1 MTGKVPEIGD
11 IKVLSQMT
19 GISEK
24 KLSKMSPEE
33 RAELA
38 EKLSTQELTPVE
50 NSQLPGECLEVP
62 AQESWLGRVWNGVKE
77 GFQSAWN
84 KTPKG
89 VKYAAAAVLGIGAVA
104 VAGPAIVAS
113 GLMMGLVEALG
124 KAIPNFA
131 TTDWYGF
138 LDMIA
143 NTAFMGY
150 PVNLGIFGY
159 DGFLRAIFCDIATM
173 CIFLILSFVLVI
185 KFGGTVKKAIRK
197 IALFPPLWA
206 IIFGLGLNILNIPIG
221 PVLDNVVHYLGDGA
235 IPLIMISLG
244 LSIDLSGL
252 SRSKAMVGFTSVMK
266 LLFFPL
272 VAFVVASFLGLL
284 NLEFTVSIV
293 EAAMPSGML
302 SLVLAITYKLDYEL
316 TSDCILINTVISLIT
331 LPIIIM
337 IL

>member
-1 MTGKVPEIGD
+1 MNEIEVTILSIILMIAIGY
-11 IKVLSQMT
+11 VLKR
-19 GISEK
+19 IDFLSEK
-24 KLSKMSPEE
+24 DINPLNKIVMNILLPCMIFSALYSSDLS
-33 RAELA
+33 LI
-38 EKLSTQELTPVE
+38 
-50 NSQLPGECLEVP
+50 
-62 AQESWLGRVWNGVKE
+62 
-77 GFQSAWN
+77 
-84 KTPKG
+84 PK
-89 VKYAAAAVLGIGAVA
+89 LGILPV
-104 VAGPAIVAS
+104 VILISSFVT
-113 GLMMGLVEALG
+113 GLISFFILKRLGYDDKKLWSVLV
-124 KAIPNFA
+124 
-131 TTDWYGF
+131 TV
-138 LDMIA
+138 MIA

-150 PVNLGIFGY
+150 PVTLGIFGQ

-206 IIFGLGLNILNIPIG
+206 IILGLGLNILNIPIG
-221 PVLDNVVHYLGDGA
+221 PVFDNVINYLGDGA

-252 SRSKAMVGFTSVMK
+252 SRSKAMIGFTSIMK
-266 LLFFPL
+266 LLFFPFI
-272 VAFVVASFLGLL
+272 AFVAVSFLGLL
-284 NLEFTVSIV
+284 NLEYTVSIV

-302 SLVLAITYKLDYEL
+302 SLLLSITYNLDYEL